1 MFKFSSLVVAIFLT
15 VVVSA
20 VANKGVYVRSD
31 EEVSIISKASDEGV
45 IPVVQTVHGVAN
57 TLFYTIIDEQTIANN
72 DQSLL
77 INECNT
83 NFFFFFS
90 NSNNNFNNIIVDDD
104 LAGYPNIANAMRNMD
119 AFENMLA
126 RVLKENPEFGNIID
140 SSSE

>member
-77 INECNT
+77 INEL
-83 NFFFFFS
+83 
-90 NSNNNFNNIIVDDD
+90 DDD